1 MLKYSI
7 MKKKETNTSNQNKT
21 ITGNKNSSISHD
33 SPYAFVFG
41 QPLFDRDIITV
52 ALRER
57 IARAGKKTISGR
69 GAKNHRLLYMVK
81 GTHRI
86 TVAGKK
92 YLIKSGMIF
101 CRPPKTPYLWE
112 HLSKTSRYIEITI
125 QPSPRW
131 EALENSGVKLRKF
144 DFMQQFY
151 ELVEELILIKS
162 SVNMEMRNSAL
173 GNANRIAE
181 MLELERDSIAGY
193 LSATNPLTSLVDTIH
208 QYPERAWRAE
218 DMARGLNVSIRTMNN
233 LFHRHYN
240 MTPCNLVIYHR
251 IQKAINL
258 LTYDTYTI
266 KAIAEDCGYRDIKT
280 FREMFRRRTWLR
292 PVDFR
297 TGKSPIRDPITKK
310 WSIV

>member
-1 MLKYSI
+1 
-7 MKKKETNTSNQNKT
+7 MKKEKIAISNLNKT
-21 ITGNKNSSISHD
+21 ITGNKNSSISQD

-57 IARAGKKTISGR
+57 IARDGKKTISGR
-69 GAKNHRLLYMVK
+69 GSKNHRLLYMVK
-81 GTHRI
+81 GTHRM

-101 CRPPKTPYLWE
+101 YRAPKTPYIWE

-151 ELVEELILIKS
+151 GLVEELILIKN
-162 SVNMEMRNSAL
+162 SVNMDMRNSAL

-181 MLELERDSIAGY
+181 MLELERDSVAGDFP
-193 LSATNPLTSLVDTIH
+193 AENNLTKLIDRIH
-208 QYPERAWRAE
+208 HHPEKPWRAGE
-218 DMARGLNVSIRTMNN
+218 MARELNVSVRTLNN